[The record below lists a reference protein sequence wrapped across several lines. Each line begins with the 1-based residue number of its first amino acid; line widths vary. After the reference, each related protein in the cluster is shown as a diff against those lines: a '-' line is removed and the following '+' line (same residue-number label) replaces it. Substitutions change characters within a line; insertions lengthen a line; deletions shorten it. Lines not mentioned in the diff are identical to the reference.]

1 MDKVVIR
8 KYPHRRLY
16 NATAGNF
23 IKLCDVT
30 PLIKAGAD
38 VSVHD
43 RRTGE
48 DITKSVLS
56 RIVLQE
62 EAKSQKGPLTLNVMR
77 NLIRLT
83 ASNQRGLLPVFLDQL
98 ATLLQSVSRTSDQR
112 PAGPG
117 SAGAVAAESA
127 RSLFDEEL
135 EAPIEHT
142 QTRRA
147 L

>member
-1 MDKVVIR
+1 MVKVVIR

-43 RRTGE
+43 RRTGQ

-62 EAKSQKGPLTLNVMR
+62 EAKSQSGPLTLNVMR

-83 ASNQRGLLPVFLDQL
+83 ASDQQGLLPAFLGHL
-98 ATLLQSVSRTSDQR
+98 AMLLQTVSRTSDQR
-112 PAGPG
+112 TTAPG
-117 SAGAVAAESA
+117 LAGAVAAESA
-127 RSLFDEEL
+127 RTPFDEEL
-135 EAPIEHT
+135 ETLIEHT
-142 QTRRA
+142 NARRA